1 MQGKI
6 GDDYTQLKVSIID
19 TISLYSCKI
28 FCVFK
33 KLKKKKKKKNMS
45 SYISPQNKYI

>member
-19 TISLYSCKI
+19 TISIYSCKT

-33 KLKKKKKKKNMS
+33 KLKKKKKNMS